1 MAVTIKPT
9 LSLSSSNTTGN
20 AVSFS
25 VTSTITLGDNDIRS
39 NRKFVVPDHT
49 GNGGIKLID
58 TGVGKSYVFV
68 KNTHPT
74 VTVHL
79 AGTATYQQNN
89 ALFILAPG
97 EFTWFP
103 FTGVNILYAI
113 ASPGATGEVEAMIFE
128 A

>member
-9 LSLSSSNTTGN
+9 LSLSSSSTTGN

-25 VTSTITLGDNDIRS
+25 TTSTITLGDNDVRS
-39 NRKFVVPDHT
+39 ERKHIVPDHS
-49 GNGGIKLID
+49 GAGGVKLVD
-58 TGVGKSYVFV
+58 TGIGKSYVYV
-68 KNTHPT
+68 KNTHAN
-74 VTVHL
+74 VTIHL
-79 AGTATYQQNN
+79 AGTATYQQAN

-103 FTGVNILYAI
+103 FSGVVILYAI